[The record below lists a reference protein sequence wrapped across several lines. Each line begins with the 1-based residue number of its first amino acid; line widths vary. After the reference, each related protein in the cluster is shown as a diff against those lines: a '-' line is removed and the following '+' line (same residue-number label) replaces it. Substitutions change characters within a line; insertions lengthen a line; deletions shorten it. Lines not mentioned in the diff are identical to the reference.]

1 MKKLP
6 LYLYLFSW
14 DYFDF
19 LRLQDT
25 FDNTITGVDN
35 NGVPFKTTIILKDE
49 VWARL
54 LLLNICKDI
63 NVHCVILKSWCPEI
77 LITVVS
83 MFEDIPDRLA
93 KYKLKLLEKK
103 EVFDIHY
110 SFTEL
115 KDLQQ
120 KIMERA
126 KYENRSVF
134 RYPRSA

>member
-14 DYFDF
+14 DYLDF
-19 LRLQDT
+19 LRLKDT

-35 NGVPFKTTIILKDE
+35 NGVPFKTTIYLKDD

-54 LLLNICKDI
+54 LLLTECKDI
-63 NVHCVILKSWCPEI
+63 NVHCVMLKSWVPKI

-83 MFEDIPDRLA
+83 MFEDIPNRLA
-93 KYKLKLLEKK
+93 KHKLKLLEKK

-126 KYENRSVF
+126 KYENCSVF
-134 RYPRSA
+134 

>member
-35 NGVPFKTTIILKDE
+35 SGVPFKTTIVLKDE

-63 NVHCVILKSWCPEI
+63 HVHCVILKSWCPEI
-77 LITVVS
+77 LITVVY

-126 KYENRSVF
+126 KYENCSVF
-134 RYPRSA
+134 

>member
-19 LRLQDT
+19 LRLQGT

-35 NGVPFKTTIILKDE
+35 NGVPFKTTIDLKDE

-54 LLLNICKDI
+54 LLLTVCKDI
-63 NVHCVILKSWCPEI
+63 NVHCVMLKPWCQEI

-83 MFEDIPDRLA
+83 MFEYIPDRLT
-93 KYKLKLLEKK
+93 KHKLKLLEKK

-126 KYENRSVF
+126 KYENCSVF
-134 RYPRSA
+134 